1 MARKYKIRNKL
12 ENVPFYNAEIKNI
25 NNNKKKKKKKKKKKS
40 VISVISVII
49 ILSLKI

>member
-12 ENVPFYNAEIKNI
+12 ENLPFYNSEIKNI
-25 NNNKKKKKKKKKKKS
+25 DNKKKKKKKKS
-40 VISVISVII
+40 VIPVISVII

>member
-12 ENVPFYNAEIKNI
+12 ENLPFYNAEIKNI
-25 NNNKKKKKKKKKKKS
+25 NNKKKKKKKKS
-40 VISVISVII
+40 VIPVISVII

>member
-25 NNNKKKKKKKKKKKS
+25 NNNNNNNNNNKKKS